1 MTTRTTAVLLV
12 SVALA
17 AVVVAWCL
25 VPGSVRRSLARDS
38 AAPYGRAAAALG
50 GGHEALGG
58 GGPSAEGAAA
68 LATLAPAYLAENTE
82 LRRALGFVERNPGLV
97 AAEVLSYG
105 GADAWSQRVRLGK
118 GSNHGLRLH
127 APVLTEDGLVGHIV
141 ELTDTTADVL
151 LLSDPNSHVACE
163 VPDSDGNPVRG
174 ILSGAGSALPDF
186 LGPASAPSPLHI
198 DYLDRHASPAP
209 GGLAVTSGLGGLYP
223 RGIALG
229 TVREVTFDTSGLFQR
244 ASLEP
249 TVPLHALRI
258 VFVLIG
264 WEGTP

>member
-1 MTTRTTAVLLV
+1 MTTRTTTALLV
-12 SVALA
+12 SAALA
-17 AVVVAWCL
+17 AAVVAWCL
-25 VPGSVRRSLARDS
+25 VPASVRHSLARDA
-38 AAPYGRAAAALG
+38 AAPYGRAAT
-50 GGHEALGG
+50 LGG
-58 GGPSAEGAAA
+58 GGGGASPRPFPEGGSTA
-68 LATLAPAYLAENTE
+68 LATLAPAYQAENAE

-118 GSNHGLRLH
+118 GRHHGLRLH
-127 APVLTEDGLVGHIV
+127 APVLTEEGLVGHIV

-163 VPDSDGNPVRG
+163 VPDAGGAPVRG

-198 DYLDRHASPAP
+198 DYLDRHATPAP

-249 TVPLHALRI
+249 AVPLHALRV

-264 WEGTP
+264 WEGAP